1 MLTVFIDERYRSYQ
15 FELIVYNDQR
25 AMPITSYTNTDN
37 SNDLYQPLRPISKT
51 RRMTNMMKLTTLA
64 ATLGMTFGAF
74 ATEEIPVTPESIT
87 AAQVMNTQAS
97 ETYTYVRCW
106 YRTDATHDSPGTDW
120 EWAEDKNGDYYT
132 VDGYWWSSVSF
143 KNMFFSDTPQSEI
156 KQRCEETLDLQHDTA
171 DITYFAADNR
181 FSYNHSI
188 WTNDNVFQANTIN
201 RIVAFGDSLS
211 DTGNLFN
218 GSQWI
223 FPNPNSW
230 FLGHFSNGLVWTEY
244 LAKDKNIPLYNWAV
258 GGAAGTNQYVALTGI
273 YDQVTSYLTYMK
285 MAKNYRPENSLFTL
299 EFGLNDFMNYNREV
313 SDVKADFSSALIRLT
328 DSGAKNILL
337 FTLPDATNAPQFKY
351 STQEEIV
358 KVRAKINEF
367 NLFIKEQA
375 AYYQSKGENI
385 VLFDANALFTSMTK
399 NPESHGFRN
408 SSDACL
414 NIQRSSS
421 VDYLQSHSLTNDC
434 AAYGSDSYVFWGVT
448 HPTTATHKYIAD
460 NILKNSFST
469 FHFE

>member
-1 MLTVFIDERYRSYQ
+1 MKKTTLLLGLMMPFFASAAEDVPLTPE
-15 FELIVYNDQR
+15 
-25 AMPITSYTNTDN
+25 AITS
-37 SNDLYQPLRPISKT
+37 
-51 RRMTNMMKLTTLA
+51 
-64 ATLGMTFGAF
+64 
-74 ATEEIPVTPESIT
+74 
-87 AAQVMNTQAS
+87 AQVMATQNS
-97 ETYTYVRCW
+97 ETYSYVRCW
-106 YRTDATHDSPGTDW
+106 YRTDASHDSPATDW
-120 EWAEDKNGDYYT
+120 EWARKDNGDYYT
-132 VDGYWWSSVSF
+132 VNGYWWSSVSF
-143 KNMFFSDTPQSEI
+143 KNMFYSDAPQSEI
-156 KQRCEETLDLQHDTA
+156 KQRCEQTLDLSHDTA

-188 WTNDNVFQANTIN
+188 WTNDVPLQPNGIN

-244 LAKDKNIPLYNWAV
+244 LANAKDVPLYNWAV

-328 DSGAKNILL
+328 DSGAENILL
-337 FTLPDATNAPQFKY
+337 FTLPDATKAPQFKY
-351 STQEEIV
+351 STDEEIV
-358 KVRAKINEF
+358 KVRAKIMEF
-367 NLFIKEQA
+367 NQYIKEQA
-375 AYYQSKGENI
+375 TYYQNKGKNVI
-385 VLFDANALFTSMTK
+385 LFDASALFASITDS
-399 NPESHGFRN
+399 PQQHGFRN
-408 SSDACL
+408 ASDACL

-421 VDYLQSHSLTNDC
+421 LDYLYSHSLTNDC
-434 AAYGSDSYVFWGVT
+434 ASYGSDSYVFWGVT

-460 NILKNSFST
+460 NILQNSFST
-469 FHFE
+469 FTFQ